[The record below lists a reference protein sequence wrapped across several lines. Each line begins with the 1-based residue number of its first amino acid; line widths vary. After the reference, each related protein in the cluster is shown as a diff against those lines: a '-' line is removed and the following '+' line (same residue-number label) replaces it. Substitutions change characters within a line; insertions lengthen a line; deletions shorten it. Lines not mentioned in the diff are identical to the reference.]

1 MRKKYRLT
9 ELRNIDD
16 FVDIKK
22 REKYMSNLVKKY
34 SVPMIG
40 TVNTEIEVMA
50 ESKEDAIEKVSF
62 VHIDGRDLEVDWD
75 MEYLENGYAEI
86 EEMGDA

>member
-1 MRKKYRLT
+1 VRKRYRLT

-16 FVDIKK
+16 FVDIKM
-22 REKYMSNLVKKY
+22 REKYMSNLEKKY

-50 ESKEDAIEKVSF
+50 VSKEDAIEKASF

-75 MEYLENGYAEI
+75 MYYLENGSEI
-86 EEMGDA
+86 EEMGVA

>member
-1 MRKKYRLT
+1 MRDK
-9 ELRNIDD
+9 N
-16 FVDIKK
+16 
-22 REKYMSNLVKKY
+22 MSNLEKKY

-50 ESKEDAIEKVSF
+50 VSKEDAIEKASF

-86 EEMGDA
+86 EEMGVA